1 MTISV
6 AEIAAEAFNGV
17 AAEISG
23 VIHSASVNG
32 SSAGRVVQDDKSGPS
47 GFPASTGKDKAL
59 TVYCEGFEPSV
70 GDTLTYDGTDHLV
83 FWVHDIVAG
92 SGLAR
97 AVVLA
102 ETEWLSETVTFERKT
117 QTQTA
122 NGGLSD
128 TWATIESAPTK
139 GYFMATS
146 GGEAFTSDRVEAK
159 AGWRIVC
166 EYFAGLTEAD
176 RVVHDGRAYNIRF
189 VNDWEK
195 RGKWLIVDA
204 EAGAAT

>member
-6 AEIAAEAFNGV
+6 ADIALEAFNGV
-17 AAEISG
+17 AAELSG

-32 SSAGRVVQDDKSGPS
+32 SSAGRVVQDDRSGPS
-47 GFPASTGKDKAL
+47 GFPADTSKDKAL
-59 TVYCEGFEPSV
+59 TVYCEGFQPSIA
-70 GDTLTYDGTDHLV
+70 DTLTYNGTDHLV

-92 SGLAR
+92 GGLAR

-102 ETEWLSETVTFERKT
+102 ESEWLSQTVTFERKT

-122 NGGLSD
+122 SGGLSD
-128 TWATIESAPTK
+128 TWATIEAAPTAASV
-139 GYFMATS
+139 MAVS
-146 GGEAFTSDRVEAK
+146 GREVFTSERVEARS
-159 AGWRIVC
+159 GWRIIC
-166 EYFAGLTEAD
+166 EHFDGLTAAD
-176 RVVHDGRAYNIRF
+176 RVVFGGRNHNIRF

-204 EAGAAT
+204 EAGVAS